1 MLGFLHKRD
10 RRPGLAV
17 WLAALALG
25 LRIVLPSGV
34 MLAAPSEGIG
44 PQVVICTGQGAMTV
58 NLTADGQ
65 VAKSPTKNG
74 PAQKDQ
80 AKPDHPCAFAATT
93 ALAQPSLFQTIAPT
107 AILQRISQ
115 PLAPAQR
122 PGLGLAA
129 PPPWTTGPPS
139 DFRLI

>member
-10 RRPGLAV
+10 RCPGLAV
-17 WLAALALG
+17 WLAVLALG
-25 LRIVLPSGV
+25 LRIALPTGV
-34 MLAAPSEGIG
+34 MLAAPSQGTG

-58 NLTADGQ
+58 SLTADGQ
-65 VAKSPTKNG
+65 LSKG
-74 PAQKDQ
+74 PGEKGQNKPDR
-80 AKPDHPCAFAATT
+80 PDHPCAFAATT